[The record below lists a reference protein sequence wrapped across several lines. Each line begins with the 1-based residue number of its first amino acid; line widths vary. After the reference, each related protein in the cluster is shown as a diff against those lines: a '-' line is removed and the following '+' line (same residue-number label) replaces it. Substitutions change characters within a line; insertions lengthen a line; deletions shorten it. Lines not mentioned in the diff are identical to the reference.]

1 MEGVRWHDG
10 GRRVH
15 SHLRPKLVVVHQQQA
30 SGGGRPVRSCDAMD
44 ENGAPRID
52 SLVHKVEKG
61 LEEFK
66 DGPHG
71 RAVRAFMHALVQA
84 LYSHVTVV

>member
-1 MEGVRWHDG
+1 M
-10 GRRVH
+10 
-15 SHLRPKLVVVHQQQA
+15 
-30 SGGGRPVRSCDAMD
+30 RSCDAMD

-66 DGPHG
+66 DGLHG
-71 RAVRAFMHALVQA
+71 RAARAFIHALVQA
-84 LYSHVTVV
+84 LYSQVTVV

>member
-1 MEGVRWHDG
+1 M
-10 GRRVH
+10 H

-30 SGGGRPVRSCDAMD
+30 SGSGRPVRSCDAMD

-66 DGPHG
+66 DGPNG

>member
-1 MEGVRWHDG
+1 M
-10 GRRVH
+10 H

-30 SGGGRPVRSCDAMD
+30 SGGGRPVRSCDALN

-52 SLVHKVEKG
+52 SIVHKVEKG

-66 DGPHG
+66 DGLG
-71 RAVRAFMHALVQA
+71 RAARAFIHAPRAGPVFSSYCGLKGLA
-84 LYSHVTVV
+84 CT

>member
-1 MEGVRWHDG
+1 M
-10 GRRVH
+10 H